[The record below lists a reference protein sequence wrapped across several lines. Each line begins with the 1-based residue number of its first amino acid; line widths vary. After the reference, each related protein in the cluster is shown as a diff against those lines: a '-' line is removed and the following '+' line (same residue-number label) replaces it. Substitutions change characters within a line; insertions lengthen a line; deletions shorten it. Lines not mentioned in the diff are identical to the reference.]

1 MGEYNIKELLNQ
13 ASTGIINLNDYI
25 SKEDFKQ
32 QLYDYATTQGIE
44 YQDFRALISNI
55 GEDSVIENLDIK
67 RLVSS
72 PNGER
77 VFTMLLE
84 RGNNKILDNICKD
97 TELRDLFINNLDKNF
112 SMISAQSHS
121 KQIKTIVK

>member
-55 GEDSVIENLDIK
+55 GEDSVIENYEEKFHQAINDDLNMPMAMSIVWEVIK
-67 RLVSS
+67 NPKKSKKFANIKDRRLR
-72 PNGER
+72 PG
-77 VFTMLLE
+77 
-84 RGNNKILDNICKD
+84 KI
-97 TELRDLFINNLDKNF
+97 
-112 SMISAQSHS
+112 A
-121 KQIKTIVK
+121 